1 MNISL
6 YTSTCTRKPGDTWK
20 NWNNWKNPPQGL
32 GGLHAVFRVIPV
44 IPVFPRTPRRACV
57 VPTTNVGSRHS
68 EEPKHLQAGPGVGS
82 GSGYSS
88 YSSFSRYPQARVR
101 GAHDRGRGTPPVGT
115 PGAPDM
121 KGNSA
126 PPEFRVESVGG
137 GFICSDGPQWFKGRA
152 L

>member
-44 IPVFPRTPRRACV
+44 IPVFPGTPRRACV

-68 EEPKHLQAGPGVGS
+68 EEPKHLQARLCVGS

-88 YSSFSRYPQARVR
+88 YSSFSRYPQACVR
-101 GAHDRGRGTPPVGT
+101 GAHDRSGSGPPVGT
-115 PGAPDM
+115 PGAIHHE
-121 KGNSA
+121 GNSA
-126 PPEFRVESVGG
+126 PARAPVGG
-137 GFICSDGPQWFKGRA
+137 LGKS
-152 L
+152 